1 MRTLF
6 IAYLISEPHVIIE
19 LGPHDIVQIW
29 RMNMERTHP
38 LNSIRNIGIVAH
50 IDAGKT
56 TTTERILFY
65 TGLIHK
71 MGEVHQ
77 GSAVMDWMEQEQER
91 GITITSAATSCLWKQ
106 ATINIMDTPGH
117 VDFTVEVER
126 CLRVLDGAVFLLDAK
141 EAVEA
146 QTETVWHQA
155 DHYNVP
161 RLVFV
166 NKMDIIGADYKR
178 CIHQLK
184 SRLKGTPLPLQI
196 PMGSEKTFEG
206 VISLVDMKGYL
217 NTGPYGE
224 VIETIEIP
232 SAYLEEAKEYEQIML
247 EMLSDFDEDLMQL
260 YLEGQNIT
268 AQRRQLAIRAATLSG
283 KVVPVLCGTAY
294 RNKGIQLLLDAIV
307 DYLPSPLDKTGVCGL
322 DLNGESTC
330 REVSDTAPFTGLIFK
345 IMSDPFVGKLTY
357 VRVYS
362 GTVKA
367 GEVLLNPAKGKR
379 ERIQKILHMHANT
392 RQEVSQAFTGD
403 VIAMVGLKHATTGD
417 TLCDMDGAILLE
429 TMDFP
434 KPVISIALESK
445 TPGDLIKMQVA
456 LERLCEEDPTL
467 KTDTHPETDQILI
480 SGMGELHLEIILDR
494 LAKEFGV
501 LVNSGKPQVAYKE
514 TIEKPVI
521 IDYTLDRHTGAQLL
535 FAKVQLSVKP
545 NPQGLGNTIDIKM
558 VNEKWPQTYLEACKE
573 GILQSLLSGFIGG
586 YEVVDV
592 NVTITGLSCGDHG
605 TEIALKTAG
614 ALALSEALEKATSV
628 LLEPYFNLE
637 VHVPEPYVGEV
648 VEDLNKRKS
657 DITDIAMQPSG
668 RLICATAPLSN
679 LFGYATDL
687 RSKTQGRGQYTMIF
701 SHYGRTK

>member
-1 MRTLF
+1 
-6 IAYLISEPHVIIE
+6 
-19 LGPHDIVQIW
+19 
-29 RMNMERTHP
+29 MERTHP
-38 LNSIRNIGIVAH
+38 LKSIRNIGIVAH

-91 GITITSAATSCLWKQ
+91 GITITSAATSCIWKQ
-106 ATINIMDTPGH
+106 TNINLIDTPGH

-126 CLRVLDGAVFLLDAK
+126 CLRVLDGAIFLLDAK
-141 EAVEA
+141 KGVEA
-146 QTETVWHQA
+146 QTETVWRQA
-155 DHYNVP
+155 DHYQVP

-166 NKMDIIGADYKR
+166 NKMDMVGADYKC
-178 CIHQLK
+178 CIDQLK
-184 SRLKGTPLPLQI
+184 SRLNGTPLPLQI
-196 PMGSEKTFEG
+196 PMGSEKDFEG
-206 VISLVDMKGYL
+206 VISLVDMKAYL
-217 NTGPYGE
+217 NSGPYGD

-232 SAYLEEAKEYEQIML
+232 SEYLEEAKKYETVML

-260 YLEGQNIT
+260 YLEGQKMPT
-268 AQRRQLAIRAATLSG
+268 QKRQLAIRAATLSG

-307 DYLPSPLDKTGVCGL
+307 DYLPSPVDKQGVCGL

-330 REVSDTAPFTGLIFK
+330 CQVSDTAPFTGLIFK
-345 IMSDPFVGKLTY
+345 IMSDPFVGKLSY

-362 GTVKA
+362 GTVKT
-367 GEVLLNPAKGKR
+367 GEVVLNPLKGKR

-392 RQEVSQAFTGD
+392 RQELDRAFTGD
-403 VIAMVGLKHATTGD
+403 IVAMVGLKHATTGD
-417 TLCDMDGAILLE
+417 TLCDMDTPIILE
-429 TMDFP
+429 TMSFP

-445 TPGDLIKMQVA
+445 TPAELLKMQLA

-467 KTDTHPETDQILI
+467 KTHTDPETDQILI
-480 SGMGELHLEIILDR
+480 SGMGELYLEIILDR

-514 TIEKPVI
+514 TIENPVA
-521 IDYTLDRHTGAQLL
+521 IDYTLDRHSGAQAL

-545 NPQGLGNTIDIKM
+545 NPQGFGNTIDFNK
-558 VNEKWPQTYLEACKE
+558 VHEKWPKTDIEACKE

-592 NVTITGLSCGDHG
+592 NVAIIGLSYGDHG

-614 ALALSEALEKATSV
+614 ALALSEALEKAHSV
-628 LLEPYFNLE
+628 LLEPYFNVE
-637 VHVPEPYVGEV
+637 VHVPESYVGDV

-657 DITDIAMQPSG
+657 DITNIAMQPSG
-668 RLICATAPLSN
+668 RIICATAPLSN

-687 RSKTQGRGQYTMIF
+687 RSKTQGRGQYTMMF
-701 SHYGRTK
+701 SHYGRTPCS